1 MSVRNLTLDQL
12 ARLRAHQLAGYPR
25 RRLKRVLRSSLRSL
39 RIAAGATAT
48 AAQLDEAL
56 DLLERHPERDAI
68 EARAQLLLPAVI
80 AANPRPETPAERVE
94 REAHQRRELA
104 ERVLHCTTPVE
115 LCQAV
120 GGSGLYDGG
129 ESPRFVDA
137 VLRWAGEVTA
147 EQASAQVEASDF
159 DQGRREQDAEQLIY
173 LAERAWWAAE
183 CSAALERCQSAGSE
197 RDEHRYM
204 VCMVY
209 RKSGLIVGKMHTRYF
224 AERAD
229 AEDYFAL
236 LGDNRMSSYRQ
247 VLHDMGGDQAEV
259 DDE

>member
-25 RRLKRVLRSSLRSL
+25 RRLKKVLRSSL
-39 RIAAGATAT
+39 RIAAGATA
-48 AAQLDEAL
+48 AQLDEAL
-56 DLLERHPERDAI
+56 ALLERHPEREAI
-68 EARAQLLLPAVI
+68 EARAAVLLPAVI
-80 AANPRPETPAERVE
+80 AADTRPETPAERVE
-94 REAHQRRELA
+94 REATRRRELA
-104 ERVLHCTTPVE
+104 ERVLTCSTPLE

-147 EQASAQVEASDF
+147 EQASAQMEASDF
-159 DQGRREQDAEQLIY
+159 DQGRRQQDADQLIY

-183 CSAALERCQSAGSE
+183 CSAALDRCQSAGSE

-209 RKSGLIVGKMHTRYF
+209 RKSGAIVGETRNDTRYF
-224 AERAD
+224 AELAD

-236 LGDNRMSSYRQ
+236 LGDNRLSSYRQ
-247 VLHDMGGDQAEV
+247 ELHDRGDDQAEV